1 MLNINAFTSKIGG
14 FFIAFSQYQINPCAT
29 WKAVKKV
36 LDPVL
41 KAIATACLIGLCFAA
56 SSLIVLLQFA
66 AILLAHL
73 LIEILSTPNKDEAE
87 KSREVLLLLPSKY
100 EDEIVAEVDFE
111 IDNEPRL
118 FIAPATKRKVN
129 PLHFLGYFPGG
140 MGGGVNYYSFRDFS
154 RLEIYNEYPECVII
168 QGIYL
173 EEKNWLTYNRY
184 ERYCKLPVVEPTV
197 EPEKEAIQEP
207 KIEQKEEKE
216 VDPSPSVPT
225 AKYSTAL
232 ASFYACWAALNSLAV
247 TFDATKVSDLKAE
260 ATHIKGYRKLKKLEL
275 FLTLIENPPID
286 AEFSE

>member
-140 MGGGVNYYSFRDFS
+140 VNR
-154 RLEIYNEYPECVII
+154 
-168 QGIYL
+168 
-173 EEKNWLTYNRY
+173 
-184 ERYCKLPVVEPTV
+184 
-197 EPEKEAIQEP
+197 
-207 KIEQKEEKE
+207 
-216 VDPSPSVPT
+216 
-225 AKYSTAL
+225 
-232 ASFYACWAALNSLAV
+232 
-247 TFDATKVSDLKAE
+247 
-260 ATHIKGYRKLKKLEL
+260 
-275 FLTLIENPPID
+275 LIEVLEAKGLVVGD
-286 AEFSE
+286 DT